1 MSKHVAKI
9 GVFVALAMVFSYVE
23 VLIPFNFGI
32 PGVKLGIAN
41 IVVVTGLFVLMPGE
55 VFIICIFRILLMG
68 FLFGNGVSVLYSL
81 SGGLLSFVVMLV
93 LKKYNL
99 LSIIGISVAG
109 GVFHNIG
116 QIIAAALV
124 IHSKSIIYYLP
135 VLLVA
140 GVITGTIIGFLSDK
154 VVKALKAQADN
165 YLHLG

>member
-1 MSKHVAKI
+1 MSRNVAKI

-41 IVVVTGLFVLMPGE
+41 IVVVTGLFMLKPRE
-55 VFIICIFRILLMG
+55 VFLIFLFRIMLMG

-81 SGGLLSFVVMLV
+81 SGGLLSFGVMLV

-109 GVFHNIG
+109 GIFHNIG
-116 QIIAAALV
+116 QIMAAALV
-124 IHSKSIIYYLP
+124 LHSKAVIYYLP
-135 VLLVA
+135 VLLAA
-140 GVITGTIIGFLSDK
+140 GVITGSLIGFLSRS
-154 VVKALKAQADN
+154 VVKALKVQDLN
-165 YLHLG
+165 VG

>member
-1 MSKHVAKI
+1 MSRNVAKI

-41 IVVVTGLFVLMPGE
+41 IVVVTGLFMLKPRE
-55 VFIICIFRILLMG
+55 VFLISLFRIMLMG

-81 SGGLLSFVVMLV
+81 SGGLLSFGVMLL

-109 GVFHNIG
+109 GIFHNIG
-116 QIIAAALV
+116 QIMAAALV
-124 IHSKSIIYYLP
+124 LHSKAVIYYLP
-135 VLLVA
+135 VLLAA
-140 GVITGTIIGFLSDK
+140 GVITGSLIGFLSRS
-154 VVKALKAQADN
+154 VVKALKVQDLN
-165 YLHLG
+165 VG